1 MVNVELIHQKLYIMN
16 NSFISQ
22 VSKLFSFLVI
32 VALLTAGCEKED
44 LTRPVPQADDF
55 RQLKERALATR
66 TQTSS
71 FPAEEGIAFA
81 TQAGAQLN
89 IGPNSLLKDGNPVTG
104 PVELSLVEIYGRAD
118 MLVTNK
124 STMAI
129 TPNGDLAPLVSGGEF
144 FIDVTQNGERLELAN
159 NMTLLIPADLTGGG
173 DPDMTLWQ
181 GNVDPDG
188 DIVWEEDKDAD
199 GTGRDG
205 LFVEGQGEGAQYY
218 ASFGDFGWTNVD
230 RFYNDPRPKTTLQV
244 TVPEGYDHTNSA
256 VYLSYDGE
264 PNTLAQLDTYDSI
277 TETFSEHY
285 GQIPVG
291 LEMHVIFV
299 TEENGQ
305 WRYAIQGVTVAAND
319 IYHFSFDD
327 TTTGS
332 EQDLVDAIDQLP

>member
-1 MVNVELIHQKLYIMN
+1 MNVELINQKSYVMN
-16 NSFISQ
+16 NPFISQ
-22 VSKLFSFLVI
+22 VSKLFSLLVI
-32 VALLTAGCEKED
+32 AALLTTGCEKED
-44 LTRPVPQADDF
+44 FTRPVPQADDF
-55 RQLKERALATR
+55 RQLKERALAER
-66 TQTSS
+66 TQTAT
-71 FPAEEGIAFA
+71 FDAEDGIAFA
-81 TQAGAQLN
+81 TAAGAQLN
-89 IGPNSLLKDGNPVTG
+89 IAPNSLRQDGNPVTG
-104 PVELSLVEIYGRAD
+104 PVDLALVELYNRAD

-144 FIDVTQNGERLELAN
+144 FIEVTQNGDRLELAS
-159 NMTLLIPADLTGGG
+159 NMTLLVPADLTGGG

-188 DIVWEEDKDAD
+188 DIVWEEQQDAD

-244 TVPEGYDHTNSA
+244 TVPEGYDHTNAA

-264 PNTLAQLDTYDSI
+264 PNTLAQLDTYDPV

-305 WRYAIQGVTVAAND
+305 WRYAIQGVTVAAD
-319 IYHFSFDD
+319 DVYHFSFED